1 MNASPYLTF
10 GQLASSSAILEA
22 FVGES
27 HVHVIDFGMGFG
39 IQWQAFIQ
47 ALAARAGGPP
57 HLRITGVDICSPNK
71 FKRAHCLVETGRRLT
86 VSRLPL
92 RSPSR
97 RRQRGRGSRRGRAVR
112 QGNMEEGDSE
122 GEGMHHSLVRCSRE
136 LPIEKSWSGRWR
148 SEHTASSQTLQ
159 TSAEFKQR
167 YGAISYVNCTSVFSE
182 GH

>member
-1 MNASPYLTF
+1 MLTPQVIVNASPYLTF

-92 RSPSR
+92 RSPSC
-97 RRQRGRGSRRGRAVR
+97 RRQRGRGGQRGRAGG

-122 GEGMHHSLVRCSRE
+122 GADRGVVEWAVEIRTHALISNFTNFDKFQ
-136 LPIEKSWSGRWR
+136 IEIQSD
-148 SEHTASSQTLQ
+148 
-159 TSAEFKQR
+159 
-167 YGAISYVNCTSVFSE
+167 
-182 GH
+182 